1 MYKLTV
7 EFDTKEELIA
17 FLSETDEAAE
27 VTVSKKSSKK
37 KTSKKSA
44 PKKEDKVEAP
54 KEEVKPEPKAEIFQ
68 EPATKPTP
76 SQAAFNRDAC
86 LKRITKVIGDLQS
99 NGMQGNE
106 LANMIAGIFADLG
119 LAQCKIGDLEDS
131 SLINFSMA
139 FDKKVEEFMNE
150 TPEATSETSFI

>member
-37 KTSKKSA
+37 KVAKKSA
-44 PKKEDKVEAP
+44 PKKEEKVEAP
-54 KEEVKPEPKAEIFQ
+54 KEEVKAEIVQ

-86 LKRITKVIGDLQS
+86 LKRITGVIGNLQS
-99 NGMQGNE
+99 NGMQGND

-150 TPEATSETSFI
+150 TPDATSESSFI